1 MDKVIN
7 RVAKTRQCRR
17 RASTFCVKNTQRSE
31 RVNRRNSVLVAR
43 WYYWT
48 ELRRLRSDDALER
61 LCDEFFIEARTV
73 QNAILDKDA
82 YFRELLAIKP
92 SRQKLNEI
100 HSSFNWMY

>member
-1 MDKVIN
+1 M
-7 RVAKTRQCRR
+7 
-17 RASTFCVKNTQRSE
+17 
-31 RVNRRNSVLVAR
+31 
-43 WYYWT
+43 
-48 ELRRLRSDDALER
+48 RSDDALER